1 MSQVTWISVFCM
13 CIAIIEC
20 SDKHAKR
27 LLLNDPDVVEKRFN
41 QLELEIQNLKSEVVS
56 LKTESQQKTARI
68 SQLEA
73 GQSSSG
79 ISAGAW
85 YDYAGS
91 AVDFLCLPHDPD
103 VIQSDLRKSVTAKH
117 ASSTLMI
124 PGKTTCSGSLKL
136 EYNGR
141 LASGHYSYKGNSQYV
156 CMDMNPEVLEN
167 GSAND
172 NGKLFVGV
180 QTKCGS
186 LRCPPYQDN
195 VMVPCVVC
203 SG

>member
-79 ISAGAW
+79 SFYTRWGRKSCPGNGTELIYTGISAGPW

-103 VIQSDLRKSVTAKH
+103 VIQSDLRKSVHYKDFLYGA
-117 ASSTLMI
+117 
-124 PGKTTCSGSLKL
+124 
-136 EYNGR
+136 EYQGDYFEFGTNT
-141 LASGHYSYKGNSQYV
+141 
-156 CMDMNPEVLEN
+156 D
-167 GSAND
+167 AND
-172 NGKLFVGV
+172 VL
-180 QTKCGS
+180 
-186 LRCPPYQDN
+186 DH
-195 VMVPCVVC
+195 
-203 SG
+203 